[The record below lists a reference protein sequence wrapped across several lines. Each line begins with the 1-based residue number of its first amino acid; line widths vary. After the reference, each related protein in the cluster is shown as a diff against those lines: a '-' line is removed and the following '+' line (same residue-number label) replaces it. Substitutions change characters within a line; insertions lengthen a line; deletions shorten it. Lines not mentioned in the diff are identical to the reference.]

1 MTMHAYPETLLPD
14 ARSLLADAVDYAV
27 VDLGVSTDEFLTF
40 FAVSDMARRIERG
53 DRSVIQG
60 ISGIELAQRVLM
72 DKTDMGHF
80 GAAGTR
86 YSRSVAYWVG
96 WILATYQWS
105 SNREF
110 REILSALPGSTIEKM
125 YGVYHEA
132 PEERFVATAEEILR
146 GSFPETRLKRI
157 RTAYGCTQARL
168 AEMSGVGLR
177 SIQMYEQRQK
187 NINRAEAESVLR
199 LARALGC
206 EMEDL
211 IER

>member
-27 VDLGVSTDEFLTF
+27 IDSGVPIDDFLAF
-40 FAVSDMARRIERG
+40 FASSDLAKRIERG

-60 ISGIELAQRVLM
+60 ISGIELAQRVLS
-72 DKTDMGHF
+72 DK
-80 GAAGTR
+80 AGMSDFRVAEAR
-86 YSRSVAYWVG
+86 YSRSVPYWVG
-96 WILATYQWS
+96 WILATYQWI

-132 PEERFVATAEEILR
+132 PEERFVAVAEEILR
-146 GSFPETRLKRI
+146 ERLPETRLKRI
-157 RTAYGCTQARL
+157 RTAYGCSQSRL
-168 AEMSGVGLR
+168 AEMSGVGIR
-177 SIQMYEQRQK
+177 SIQMYEQRKK
-187 NINRAEAESVLR
+187 NINKAEAESVLR

>member
-1 MTMHAYPETLLPD
+1 MHAYPETLLPD

-27 VDLGVSTDEFLTF
+27 IDSGVPIDDFLAF
-40 FAVSDMARRIERG
+40 FASSDLAKRIERG

-60 ISGIELAQRVLM
+60 ISGIELAQRVLS
-72 DKTDMGHF
+72 DK
-80 GAAGTR
+80 AGMSDFRVAEAR
-86 YSRSVAYWVG
+86 YSRSVPYWVG
-96 WILATYQWS
+96 WILATYQWI

-132 PEERFVATAEEILR
+132 PEERFVAVAEEILR
-146 GSFPETRLKRI
+146 ERLPETRLKRI
-157 RTAYGCTQARL
+157 RTAYGCSQSRL
-168 AEMSGVGLR
+168 AEMSGVGIR
-177 SIQMYEQRQK
+177 SIQMYEQRKK
-187 NINRAEAESVLR
+187 NINKAEAESVLR

>member
-1 MTMHAYPETLLPD
+1 MHAYPETLLPD

-27 VDLGVSTDEFLTF
+27 IDSGVPIDDFLAF
-40 FAVSDMARRIERG
+40 FASSDLAKRIERG
-53 DRSVIQG
+53 DRSVIHG
-60 ISGIELAQRVLM
+60 ISGIELAQRVLS
-72 DKTDMGHF
+72 DK
-80 GAAGTR
+80 AGMSDFRVAEAR
-86 YSRSVAYWVG
+86 YSRSVPYWVG
-96 WILATYQWS
+96 WILATYQWI

-132 PEERFVATAEEILR
+132 PEERFVAVAEEILR
-146 GSFPETRLKRI
+146 ERLPETRLKRI
-157 RTAYGCTQARL
+157 RTAYGCSQSRL
-168 AEMSGVGLR
+168 AEMSGVGIR
-177 SIQMYEQRQK
+177 SIQMYEQRKK
-187 NINRAEAESVLR
+187 NINKAEAESVLR

>member
-1 MTMHAYPETLLPD
+1 MHAYPETLLPD

-27 VDLGVSTDEFLTF
+27 IDSGVPIDDFLAFLASSDL
-40 FAVSDMARRIERG
+40 AKRIERG

-60 ISGIELAQRVLM
+60 ISGIELAQRVLS
-72 DKTDMGHF
+72 DKTGMSDF
-80 GAAGTR
+80 RVAEAR
-86 YSRSVAYWVG
+86 YSRSVPYWVG
-96 WILATYQWS
+96 WILATYQWI

-132 PEERFVATAEEILR
+132 PEERFVAVAEEILR
-146 GSFPETRLKRI
+146 EHLPETRLKRI
-157 RTAYGCTQARL
+157 RTAYGCSQSRL
-168 AEMSGVGLR
+168 AEMSGVGIR
-177 SIQMYEQRQK
+177 SIQMYEQRKK
-187 NINRAEAESVLR
+187 NINKAEAESVLR